1 MLNAFGSEARRRMRE
16 RGVSERALARQV
28 GYDPGFL
35 NKVLNGK
42 KPLGAKLAAL
52 IDKALG
58 ANGEL
63 AALAETPAGTVAP
76 TGATATLS
84 AGLPQMAWLAA
95 RWRAGPELV
104 QQLRER
110 NARLRRLDDY
120 LGGADT
126 YLTYMNELQ
135 ATMTLLRNITATELV
150 RRDLL
155 AVVAEQA
162 QQAGWAAFDAG
173 WLPDA
178 RRLFETSVQAARD
191 AGDAALAANGVCY
204 IAYQET
210 NTGRGGAGTAEA
222 ACGMAGRNAAP
233 TLRVLLLGR
242 LAWAHA
248 LVGHPD
254 ATDRALAMA
263 EEALSRDDGSGPD
276 WTYWV
281 NRAEVEIMAGRCW
294 TALHRPLRAVPILED
309 TLATYDGTHAREK
322 ALYSTWLAE
331 AYLDA
336 REPEQAAMIA
346 GQALEA
352 ASGVA
357 SARPRER
364 AAMLMR
370 RLEPYRRLP
379 AVASVL
385 DRAARDAIP
394 LPSGPPIPGT
404 EPTQP

>member
-1 MLNAFGSEARRRMRE
+1 MRE
-16 RGVSERALARQV
+16 RGISERALARQI

-35 NKVLNGK
+35 NKVLNGR
-42 KPLGAKLAAL
+42 KPLAAKLARL
-52 IDKALG
+52 IDEALR

-63 AALAETPAGTVAP
+63 AALAETHAGSAGPV
-76 TGATATLS
+76 GAMAAIS
-84 AGLPQMAWLAA
+84 GGLPQLAWLAA
-95 RWRAGPELV
+95 GWRAGPELV
-104 QQLRER
+104 QLLRER

-135 ATMTLLRNITATELV
+135 ATTTMLRNIVTPEPV
-150 RRDLL
+150 RREVL

-191 AGDAALAANGVCY
+191 AGDAALAANGLCY

-210 NTGRGGAGTAEA
+210 NSGRGGTGTAEA
-222 ACGMAGRNAAP
+222 ACGAASRNAAP
-233 TLRVLLLGR
+233 AVRVLLLGR

-248 LVGHPD
+248 MAGHPD

-263 EEALSRDDGSGPD
+263 EDALSRDDGNGPD

-281 NRAEVEIMAGRCW
+281 DTAEVKIMAGRCW
-294 TALHRPLRAVPILED
+294 TALHRPLRAVPVLED
-309 TLATYDGTHAREK
+309 TLAAYDGTHAREK
-322 ALYSTWLAE
+322 AFYSTWLAE

-336 REPEQAAMIA
+336 GEPEQAAYIA
-346 GQALEA
+346 GQVLEA

-357 SARPRER
+357 SARPRAR
-364 AAMLMR
+364 AAVLMH
-370 RLEPYRRLP
+370 RLEPYRALP
-379 AVASVL
+379 AVAKVL
-385 DRAARDAIP
+385 ERSRYAMP
-394 LPSGPPIPGT
+394 LPSAPPSPDT
-404 EPTQP
+404 APTQL